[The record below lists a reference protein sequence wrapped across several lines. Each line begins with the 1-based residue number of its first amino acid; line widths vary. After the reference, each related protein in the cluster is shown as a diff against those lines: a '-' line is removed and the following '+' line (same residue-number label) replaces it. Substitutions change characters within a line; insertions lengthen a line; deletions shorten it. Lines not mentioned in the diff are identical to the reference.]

1 MNKIFSWILS
11 TAVKLN
17 IQLFITSHSKE
28 AIEKVLKCD
37 PTLQD
42 KMNLYTLYK
51 KDDSTLTRKLS
62 CYEAI
67 EAMDDYDIEVR

>member
-1 MNKIFSWILS
+1 MDWLDRQSILN
-11 TAVKLN
+11 LN

-28 AIEKVLKCD
+28 AIDKVLKCD
-37 PTLQD
+37 STLQD

-62 CYEAI
+62 YYEAI